1 MNLTDRPLLR
11 LFTLCILYVAQGI
24 PYGFVTVTLAAYLAE
39 EGLSVGDIGF
49 LLAMGTL
56 PWTFKWVWGPMID
69 RFGIPSMGR
78 RRPWIL
84 LAQVGMILSILAMAM
99 IPLEPV
105 AKSFWISIPG
115 FVLVEVHYTEFQ
127 LALLGWMVF
136 THNIFNSLQDVSVDA
151 LAVDLLR
158 EEERGR
164 VSGFMYGAKV
174 FGIFLGGA
182 VFSRILSHGG
192 LPTVFLCQSVLLCGI
207 LLFPLLLRERAG
219 ERLLP
224 WTKGSVQLK
233 ATEQLAD
240 SVLVLFRRLGRAFS
254 LRSTLLA
261 AVIGF
266 TMFIASGALGPVMQ
280 VLLLQDLGWDRVQ
293 LTDIDG
299 GYGVFLGIAGAVCGG
314 LLADTVGAKWVIG
327 TGAVVLG
334 LCYLS
339 FAAMSPDMI
348 GAGWFSWASTG
359 AVTMYILASTF
370 LGTLITT
377 ALFSMYM
384 TVSWPVVAG
393 TQFTAY
399 MAILN
404 LSTTTGQ
411 WLAGPIESIGI
422 VTVFLIFGG
431 FQIATVVLLPFINIH
446 QTRQVLGGLPV
457 VDAKANLSSMR
468 SDIMDP
474 SQ

>member
-39 EGLSVGDIGF
+39 EGMSVGDIGE

-69 RFGIPSMGR
+69 RFGIASMGR
-78 RRPWIL
+78 RRPWII
-84 LAQVGMILSILAMAM
+84 LAQIGMI
-99 IPLEPV
+99 
-105 AKSFWISIPG
+105 ISISMLA
-115 FVLVEVHYTEFQ
+115 FVPSLTAS
-127 LALLGWMVF
+127 LTLIGWMVF

-164 VSGFMYGAKV
+164 VSGFMYGAKY
-174 FGIFLGGA
+174 FGMFLGGA
-182 VFSRILSHGG
+182 VFSRILSVGG
-192 LPTVFLCQSVLLCGI
+192 LSSVFFWQMVLLTVI

-240 SVLVLFRRLGRAFS
+240 SAVVLFRRLGRAFS

-261 AVIGF
+261 GVIGLV
-266 TMFIASGALGPVMQ
+266 MFIASGALGPMMQ
-280 VLLLQDLGWDRVQ
+280 VLLLQDLGWDRVA

-299 GYGVFLGIAGAVCGG
+299 GYGVFLGLAGAVCGG
-314 LLADTVGAKWVIG
+314 LLADAWGAKRVVAIG
-327 TGAVVLG
+327 AIGLG
-334 LCYLS
+334 VCYLS
-339 FAAMSPDMI
+339 FALMSPDMV
-348 GAGWFSWASTG
+348 GAGWFSWTSTS
-359 AVTMYILASTF
+359 AVTTYILASTF
-370 LGTLITT
+370 LGTLITA

-404 LSTTTGQ
+404 LSTSTGQ
-411 WLAGPIESIGI
+411 WLAGPIESVG
-422 VTVFLIFGG
+422 VVMAFMLFGG
-431 FQIATVVLLPFINIH
+431 FQIATVVLLPFIDIH
-446 QTRQVLGGLPV
+446 QTRRVFGDVSPT
-457 VDAKANLSSMR
+457 
-468 SDIMDP
+468 
-474 SQ
+474 

>member
-39 EGLSVGDIGF
+39 EGMSVGDIGE

-69 RFGIPSMGR
+69 RFGIVSMGR
-78 RRPWIL
+78 RRPWII
-84 LAQVGMILSILAMAM
+84 LAQIGMI
-99 IPLEPV
+99 
-105 AKSFWISIPG
+105 ISISMLA
-115 FVLVEVHYTEFQ
+115 FVPSLTAS
-127 LALLGWMVF
+127 LTLIGWMVF

-164 VSGFMYGAKV
+164 VSGFMYGAKY
-174 FGIFLGGA
+174 FGMFLGGA
-182 VFSRILSHGG
+182 VFSRILSVGG
-192 LPTVFLCQSVLLCGI
+192 LSSVFFWQMVLLTVI

-240 SVLVLFRRLGRAFS
+240 SAVVLFRRLGRAFS

-261 AVIGF
+261 GVIGLV
-266 TMFIASGALGPVMQ
+266 MFIASGALGPMMQ
-280 VLLLQDLGWDRVQ
+280 VLLLQDLGWDRVA

-299 GYGVFLGIAGAVCGG
+299 GYGVFLGLAGAVCGG
-314 LLADTVGAKWVIG
+314 LLADAWGAKRVVAIG
-327 TGAVVLG
+327 AIGLG
-334 LCYLS
+334 VCYLS
-339 FAAMSPDMI
+339 FALMSPDMV
-348 GAGWFSWASTG
+348 GAGWFSWTSTS
-359 AVTMYILASTF
+359 AVTTYILASTF
-370 LGTLITT
+370 LGTLITA

-404 LSTTTGQ
+404 LSTSTGQ
-411 WLAGPIESIGI
+411 WLAGPIESVG
-422 VTVFLIFGG
+422 VVMAFMLFGG
-431 FQIATVVLLPFINIH
+431 FQIATVVLLPFIDIH
-446 QTRQVLGGLPV
+446 QTRRVFGDVSPT
-457 VDAKANLSSMR
+457 
-468 SDIMDP
+468 
-474 SQ
+474 

>member
-39 EGLSVGDIGF
+39 EGLSVGDIGG

-69 RFGIPSMGR
+69 RFGIVSMGR
-78 RRPWIL
+78 RRPWII
-84 LAQVGMILSILAMAM
+84 LAQIGMIVSISILA
-99 IPLEPV
+99 
-105 AKSFWISIPG
+105 
-115 FVLVEVHYTEFQ
+115 FVPSMTTSLT
-127 LALLGWMVF
+127 LIGWMVF
-136 THNIFNSLQDVSVDA
+136 THNVFNSLQDVSVDA

-164 VSGFMYGAKV
+164 VSGFMYGAKY
-174 FGIFLGGA
+174 FGMFLGGA

-192 LPTVFLCQSVLLCGI
+192 LSTVFLCQAVLLCGI

-240 SVLVLFRRLGRAFS
+240 SALVLFRRLGRAFS

-314 LLADTVGAKWVIG
+314 LLADTFGAKWVIG
-327 TGAVVLG
+327 SGAVALG

-370 LGTLITT
+370 LGTLITA

-457 VDAKANLSSMR
+457 VDAKANLSSM
-468 SDIMDP
+468 
-474 SQ
+474 

>member
-39 EGLSVGDIGF
+39 EGLSVGDIGG

-69 RFGIPSMGR
+69 RFGIASMGR
-78 RRPWIL
+78 RRPWII
-84 LAQVGMILSILAMAM
+84 LAQVGMIASISILA
-99 IPLEPV
+99 
-105 AKSFWISIPG
+105 
-115 FVLVEVHYTEFQ
+115 FVPSMTTSLT
-127 LALLGWMVF
+127 LIGWMVF
-136 THNIFNSLQDVSVDA
+136 THNVFNSLQDVSVDA

-164 VSGFMYGAKV
+164 VSGFMYGAKY
-174 FGIFLGGA
+174 FGMFLGGA

-192 LPTVFLCQSVLLCGI
+192 LSTVFFWQAVLLTGI

-240 SVLVLFRRLGRAFS
+240 SAIVLFRRLGRAFS

-314 LLADTVGAKWVIG
+314 LLADACGAKWVVG
-327 TGAVVLG
+327 VGAVALG

-339 FAAMSPDMI
+339 FAAMSPDMV
-348 GAGWFSWASTG
+348 GTGWFSWASTG
-359 AVTMYILASTF
+359 AVTTYILASTF
-370 LGTLITT
+370 LATLITA

-399 MAILN
+399 MAVLN

-431 FQIATVVLLPFINIH
+431 FQIATVVLLPFIDIH
-446 QTRQVLGGLPV
+446 QTRQVLGGVPV
-457 VDAKANLSSMR
+457 VDSR
-468 SDIMDP
+468 
-474 SQ
+474 